1 MIAPLVNYNFLCVGN
16 LSLLVAHPIDL
27 EMLFPQSIIKS
38 LQRLEWLFL
47 IFSLGMML
55 SVDGYNLMQVL
66 GSCSAFFVLSC
77 FFPNERPLWQR
88 WVYILVGIGTLM
100 VSRSWGIDLGIF
112 LSVYIAK
119 SYFLLG
125 ARKTNWLIALI
136 LFPWLLSEYRG
147 ELHALQ
153 HPRVDL
159 LGLNPT
165 NPVRFFIFSAVLF
178 MTATY
183 FTIMVSSILVREQ
196 KNGAKIAELSGQVE
210 VLAASLERT
219 RIARDL
225 HDSLGHTLTDLD
237 TQLAV
242 ALTLRQQD
250 PEKAYKA
257 VDTAKYL
264 SRQCIED
271 ISQALGR
278 IRESN
283 FDLNQALLSLR
294 QQLQQTPNLKVE
306 WEVSLPTLP
315 VYPSYQIYC
324 IVKEALMNVQK
335 HARASQVSFLASKTA
350 FGIIL
355 ELKDNGVG
363 FNRKHTEPGFGLQG
377 MIERVQV
384 LGGQFD
390 VQTTPGEGTQLYIT
404 LPL

>member
-1 MIAPLVNYNFLCVGN
+1 MPGKLDEICNTASSTGH
-16 LSLLVAHPIDL
+16 LLVPKLTTNSADS
-27 EMLFPQSIIKS
+27 MLHN
-38 LQRLEWLFL
+38 LLFA
-47 IFSLGMML
+47 I
-55 SVDGYNLMQVL
+55 
-66 GSCSAFFVLSC
+66 
-77 FFPNERPLWQR
+77 
-88 WVYILVGIGTLM
+88 
-100 VSRSWGIDLGIF
+100 
-112 LSVYIAK
+112 
-119 SYFLLG
+119 
-125 ARKTNWLIALI
+125 
-136 LFPWLLSEYRG
+136 
-147 ELHALQ
+147 
-153 HPRVDL
+153 
-159 LGLNPT
+159 
-165 NPVRFFIFSAVLF
+165 
-178 MTATY
+178 
-183 FTIMVSSILVREQ
+183 
-196 KNGAKIAELSGQVE
+196 
-210 VLAASLERT
+210 
-219 RIARDL
+219 
-225 HDSLGHTLTDLD
+225 LGHTLTDLD

-324 IVKEALMNVQK
+324 IVKEALMNVKK